1 MRIAESQLRRMIK
14 EIAAVPTGQVSGGFG
29 KYAFSPQRQKL
40 GNDRRPPGEDNTA
53 SEERAFKALW
63 KHVVYDQF
71 IESDSVAA
79 LKRALRSGLYSD
91 FLFPP
96 AQEEVYRGI
105 SITRSELRRQR
116 LPIPD
121 NGTKISFV
129 GKFIQPV
136 REGAASPASS
146 WTLDKKVAE
155 SFSSHHAH
163 LQHPEVIGDDEQI
176 FGMVMTARIS
186 DNPHSF
192 LSMNPF
198 YEIDREIGRFRGDEE
213 VIGLGKIVCSEID
226 IDSPLL
232 MEGIQSP
239 RKRIYK

>member
-1 MRIAESQLRRMIK
+1 MRITEGQLRSVIK
-14 EIAAVPTGQVSGGFG
+14 EIAAGSEKNVSGGFG
-29 KYAFSPQRQKL
+29 KYAFSPQRQRFNGDK
-40 GNDRRPPGEDNTA
+40 RPPYEGNTA
-53 SEERAFKALW
+53 AEERAFRALW

-79 LKRALRSGLYSD
+79 LKKALRSGLYSD

-105 SITRSELRRQR
+105 SITRGELRRQK
-116 LPIPD
+116 LPIPE
-121 NGTKISFV
+121 NGQKISFV
-129 GKFIQPV
+129 GKFVQPV

-146 WTLDKKVAE
+146 WTVNKEVAV

-163 LQHPEVIGDDEQI
+163 LQHPDVIGDDDQI

-192 LSMNPF
+192 LSMVPF
-198 YEIDREIGRFRGDEE
+198 YEVDYEIGKFRADNEA
-213 VIGLGKIVCSEID
+213 IGLGRIVCSQID
-226 IDSPLL
+226 VDSPLL
-232 MEGIQSP
+232 TDD
-239 RKRIYK
+239 